1 MQRLLWLTLAL
12 PVGCGDKE
20 TENNSSDADG
30 DGYAIGEDCNDTD
43 ASIYPGAV
51 ETWYDGTDTDC
62 LGDDDY
68 DADADGERDPTGGGI
83 DCNDTDA
90 SIYPGAPETW
100 YDGVDSDCAE
110 DNDFDAD
117 ADGFEADTEGGDD
130 CSDEDADIYPGAPE
144 TWYDG
149 IDSDC
154 AEDNDFDA
162 DADGFEADGYGGQ
175 DCDDNSDI
183 TWPNADEVIDGTD
196 NDCNGI
202 DDDFQVDESYGALSV
217 QGTDSGGG
225 VGAALAIGDIDGDG
239 LPDAAILQTSDLYYS
254 DSGGGAVHL
263 LLNADL
269 QSSTSVT
276 SATYQIVADTASGE
290 LDGVR
295 FISDINNDSVAE
307 LLVTSTNSRQGPNVI
322 GRAGLFASS
331 ELSSTVPE
339 LSEAERVLEGSG
351 GAFGTAA
358 ASWPDMDG
366 DGLDELVLT
375 APNMG
380 GSGAVYLWWSDD
392 LSGSG
397 TMSVADAVA
406 LSGAANGDEL
416 GADVVGMADL
426 NGDGYGELVIGAP
439 GVDSEAGS
447 VYLLQGSPSQV
458 SGQITGRAWMTVT
471 GDSEGDRT
479 GDTLAIGDVDG
490 DGEDD
495 LIIAATSEDTRAGRV
510 HVVLSTDF
518 AAGSSTLSSID
529 HVSYGGASI
538 SGYAGSALASGGDM
552 NGDGMEDILIGG
564 PGNSNGNTDAGETWA
579 VLSGESGNRALVNA
593 ASSFYGSADEQVGS
607 AVGMAD
613 INGDG
618 MDDILIGVPGESSL
632 LSGEGAVYI
641 GISAY

>member
-43 ASIYPGAV
+43 ASIYPGAP

-68 DADADGERDPTGGGI
+68 DADADGERDPVGGGV

-149 IDSDC
+149 IDTDC

-175 DCDDNSDI
+175 DCDDSSDI
-183 TWPNADEVIDGTD
+183 TWPDADEVIDGAD
-196 NDCNGI
+196 NDCDGT
-202 DDDFQVDESYGALSV
+202 DDDFRVDESYGALSV

-276 SATYQIVADTASGE
+276 SATYQIVADTASGG
-290 LDGVR
+290 LDGVW
-295 FISDINNDSVAE
+295 FISDVNNDSITE
-307 LLVTSTNSRQGPNVI
+307 LLVASTDSRQGQNVI

-351 GAFGTAA
+351 GTFGAAA

-366 DGLDELVLT
+366 DGLDELVIT

-392 LSGSG
+392 LSSTG
-397 TMSVADAVA
+397 TMTADDAVA
-406 LSGAANGDEL
+406 ISGAANGDEL

-439 GVDSEAGS
+439 GAGSESGS
-447 VYLLQGSPSQV
+447 VYLLQGNSSQI

-471 GDSEGDRT
+471 GDAEGDRT

-495 LIIAATSEDTRAGRV
+495 LIIAATSEDTRAGRI
-510 HVVLSTDF
+510 HVVLGADF
-518 AAGSSTLSSID
+518 SAGTSSLSSID

-538 SGYAGSALASGGDM
+538 SGYAGTALASGGDM
-552 NGDGMEDILIGG
+552 NDDGMEDILIGG
-564 PGNSNGNTDAGETWA
+564 PGASNNNTDAGEAWA
-579 VLSGESGNRALVNA
+579 VISGESGDRALVNA

-613 INGDG
+613 IDGDG